1 MNNAMIEFRHVSKT
15 FSRKG
20 HPILAL
26 QDINLSIDRGDIFGI
41 IGYSGAG
48 KSTLLRLINRLET
61 PGEGEVVL
69 NGEPLQD
76 CSGQRLQAIKK
87 DIGMIF
93 QNFNLLNSKTVFHNI
108 AIPLILQG
116 RDKAFIQAR
125 VAELLAF
132 VDLSDK
138 MHSYPNEL
146 SGGQKQRVGIARALA
161 TNPSVLLCDEATS
174 ALDPHTTVQIL
185 LLLQEI
191 NRRYG
196 ITIVLITHEMSVIQ
210 KICHKVAVMQAGR
223 IVEQGTVFD
232 LFAQPQHPVTA
243 SFVQSVV
250 HDRLPQRVASLLQ
263 RDNGARA
270 NVLRSLPFIIL
281 LIVILPFTRL
291 LVGTTI
297 GTAGAIV
304 PLIVFVAPYIAR
316 LVESSLLEVDEGI
329 LEAADAMGATPLQTV
344 WHFMLPEAA
353 ASLILALTT
362 ATIGLLGAT
371 AMAGTVGGGGIGD
384 LAITYGYQRFDAFAT
399 LTTALV
405 LIVIVQ
411 LIQTLGTRL
420 ARRLRRE

>member
-1 MNNAMIEFRHVSKT
+1 MFDLIDTAITGDQFL
-15 FSRKG
+15 
-20 HPILAL
+20 LAL
-26 QDINLSIDRGDIFGI
+26 HDTLIMVAVSLGFGAL
-41 IGYSGAG
+41 IGVPLGIV
-48 KSTLLRLINRLET
+48 LVVCR
-61 PGEGEVVL
+61 PGGIVANPVVHQAL
-69 NGEPLQD
+69 N
-76 CSGQRLQAIKK
+76 
-87 DIGMIF
+87 
-93 QNFNLLNSKTVFHNI
+93 
-108 AIPLILQG
+108 PLI
-116 RDKAFIQAR
+116 
-125 VAELLAF
+125 
-132 VDLSDK
+132 
-138 MHSYPNEL
+138 
-146 SGGQKQRVGIARALA
+146 
-161 TNPSVLLCDEATS
+161 
-174 ALDPHTTVQIL
+174 
-185 LLLQEI
+185 
-191 NRRYG
+191 
-196 ITIVLITHEMSVIQ
+196 
-210 KICHKVAVMQAGR
+210 
-223 IVEQGTVFD
+223 
-232 LFAQPQHPVTA
+232 
-243 SFVQSVV
+243 
-250 HDRLPQRVASLLQ
+250 
-263 RDNGARA
+263 

-291 LVGTTI
+291 LVGT
-297 GTAGAIV
+297 TAGAIV